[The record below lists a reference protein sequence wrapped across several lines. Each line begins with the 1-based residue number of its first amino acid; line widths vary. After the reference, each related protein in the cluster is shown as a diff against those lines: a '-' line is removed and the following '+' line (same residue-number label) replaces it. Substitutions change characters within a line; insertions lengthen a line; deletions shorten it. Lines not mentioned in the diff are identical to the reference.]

1 MVIMKQ
7 MRVIMYKHCTT
18 EAGTLRQ
25 RQLEQ
30 NLLELMADHPLD
42 QITIGDICA
51 RAGLSRKTFYR
62 YFDSKDGCLHALLDH
77 TIMDGSTYYMPGTGS
92 EDPAMAF
99 CCRIFEYWQ
108 SQTALLD
115 ALERNGQS
123 VQILQRVVRYVLE
136 EEPEYAR
143 FLGVGD
149 DCAIEHIVYAAGGV
163 MALILNWH
171 HDHYQKT
178 AAQMG
183 GILHHMILPQQTRG
197 GT

>member
-1 MVIMKQ
+1 
-7 MRVIMYKHCTT
+7 MYRHCTT
-18 EAGTLRQ
+18 EAGALRQ

-30 NLLELMADHPLD
+30 NLLELMADHPFE

-77 TIMDGSTYYMPGTGS
+77 TIMDGSTYYMSGHDS

-108 SQTALLD
+108 SQAALLD

-123 VQILQRVVRYVLE
+123 LQILQRMVRYIQE
-136 EEPEYAR
+136 EEPEYTR
-143 FLGVGD
+143 FMGVSD
-149 DCAIEHIVYAAGGV
+149 DDAIEHIVYAAGGV
-163 MALILNWH
+163 MALILNRH

-183 GILHHMILPQQTRG
+183 GILHRMIQPQQTRG